1 MNEKQYQHWR
11 LELDKEQ
18 ILWLYFDKANESV
31 NSISREVLE
40 EFNQILDQVKSRD
53 EIIGL
58 VIRSGKSKGFVAGA
72 DLKQLS
78 AFTNLDDVIAF
89 IRYGQTLF
97 DDLEKL
103 KIPTV
108 ALIEGFCM
116 GGGTELALA
125 CRYRIAENNDST
137 RIGLPEI
144 MLGFHPGW
152 GGTVRLPKLIGAP
165 MAMDLILSGRAVRA
179 SAAKKMGLVDEAV
192 AEREIV
198 RAARDYIIKQPAP
211 HRAKGWAAF
220 SNSPLVR
227 PFLANIL
234 RKKVAKKAKKEH
246 YPGPYAVIDNW
257 ARQGVGNHD
266 EAMITEANSIGELLL
281 TNTPQNLIRVYQLSE
296 QMKALGKNSDF
307 KAKHIHVI
315 GAGAMGGDI
324 AAWCALRGMTVT
336 LEDREAKY
344 IAPAIKRAYALY
356 KKKLKKPLKI
366 TPVMDRLIP
375 DVDGKGAMTADVII
389 EAIYENLEAK
399 QQLFTRLE
407 AQAKP
412 NAILAT
418 NTSSIPLDEINVNM
432 KNPQRLVGIHFFNPV
447 ARMPL
452 VEVVR
457 SAITDPTVLAQALT
471 FVVKIG
477 RQPIEVKSSPG
488 FLVNRVLV
496 PYLME
501 AMLLLE
507 EGVPAVVIDQVA
519 ADFGMPMGP
528 IELADTVGLDICL
541 SVGENLAR
549 HYEGKVPQ
557 HLIDIVKAGKLG
569 RKSGQGFYN
578 YKNGKIIKDKNTHS
592 PIAKKE
598 ISQRLFDRMLN
609 EAVACY
615 REGIIDNLDLLDAGM
630 IFGTGFAPFTGG
642 PINYIKSQGVE
653 KFTTELNH
661 LMNKYDQRFKP
672 DAGWAALADNN
683 DSQEKPIKQTAD
695 E

>member
-1 MNEKQYQHWR
+1 MSEKQYQNWR
-11 LELDKEQ
+11 LELDQEK
-18 ILWLYFDKANESV
+18 ILWLYFDKANETV
-31 NSISREVLE
+31 NSISRAVLE
-40 EFNQILDQVKSRD
+40 EFNQILDDVKSRD
-53 EIIGL
+53 DIIGL
-58 VIRSGKSKGFVAGA
+58 VIRSGKAKGFIAGA

-78 AFTNLDDVIAF
+78 TFTNLDDVIAF
-89 IRYGQTLF
+89 IRYGQKLF
-97 DDLEKL
+97 DDLENL
-103 KIPTV
+103 SIPTV

-125 CRYRIAENNDST
+125 CRYRIAEDNDGT

-165 MAMDLILSGRAVRA
+165 MAMDLILTGRPVRA
-179 SAAKKMGLVDEAV
+179 KAAKKMGIIDEAV

-198 RAARDYIIKQPAP
+198 RAARDYIIKKPAP
-211 HRAKGWAAF
+211 HRASGWAAW
-220 SNSPLVR
+220 SNSPLAR

-257 ARQGVGNHD
+257 ARQGIANHD

-296 QMKALGKNSDF
+296 KMKALGKNTDF
-307 KAKHIHVI
+307 KPKRVHVI

-356 KKKLKKPLKI
+356 KKKLKKRLKI

-375 DVDGKGAMTADVII
+375 DVDGKGATTADLII

-399 QQLFTRLE
+399 QKLFTRLE

-412 NAILAT
+412 GAILAT
-418 NTSSIPLDEINVNM
+418 NTSSIPLDEISEAM
-432 KNPQRLVGIHFFNPV
+432 KEPQRLVGIHFFNPV
-447 ARMPL
+447 SKMPL
-452 VEVVR
+452 VEVVKGEK
-457 SAITDPTVLAQALT
+457 TDKDVIDKALA
-471 FVVKIG
+471 FVVRIG
-477 RQPIEVKSSPG
+477 RQPIAVKSSPG

-501 AMLLLE
+501 AMLLME
-507 EGVPAVVIDQVA
+507 EGVPAGMIDKVA
-519 ADFGMPMGP
+519 TDFGMPMGP
-528 IELADTVGLDICL
+528 IELADTVGLDICF

-549 HYEGKVPQ
+549 YYDGKVPQ
-557 HLIDIVKAGKLG
+557 RLADTVKAGNLG
-569 RKSGQGFYN
+569 RKTGKGFYN
-578 YKNGKIIKDKNTHS
+578 YKDGKLIREQNSNS
-592 PIAKKE
+592 PISKDE
-598 ISQRLFDRMLN
+598 IRQRLFDRMLN

-615 REGIIDNLDLLDAGM
+615 REGIIDDLGLLDAGM

-653 KFTTELNH
+653 KFTKELQA
-661 LMNKYDQRFKP
+661 LMNKYDDRFKP
-672 DAGWAALADNN
+672 DIGWESLFT
-683 DSQEKPIKQTAD
+683 DSDDKKE
-695 E
+695 